1 MNHGLRQFF
10 GFRPQGCFQLRKT
23 LPVGDQI
30 VGVDPVAAQHS
41 GESGLNPRAQRLP
54 LLLDFPQ
61 AIAAGG
67 LFLDQRGDR
76 FPPITQRGGEDPA
89 AIGACESRI
98 IRGEN
103 AYASV
108 VEKSNGAL
116 TIRRVPGMV
125 KSRCSQRPG
134 CPAIKLPRRRQAGLS
149 VRFLCSRNERV

>member
-1 MNHGLRQFF
+1 MNHDLRQFLGF
-10 GFRPQGCFQLRKT
+10 GSQGCFQLRET

-61 AIAAGG
+61 AIAARG
-67 LFLDQRGDR
+67 LFLDQRSDR
-76 FPPITQRGGEDPA
+76 FPPIACRGGEDPA
-89 AIGACESRI
+89 AISALESRI

-108 VEKSNGAL
+108 VK
-116 TIRRVPGMV
+116 
-125 KSRCSQRPG
+125 K
-134 CPAIKLPRRRQAGLS
+134 
-149 VRFLCSRNERV
+149 RNRE